1 MIFAHNLTTGSS
13 CCLAVRPLKQVSMSR
28 RNDDY
33 DWIFDFALQFL
44 ESDKFDAAV
53 MDFVDEKCDVFT
65 DDDENKFIYT
75 DIHKE
80 FCEHIESLITSNLGE
95 LGITNELFL
104 ESCEKGRQGRDIN
117 TTVYERLTAM
127 DDFQTFKKIMAK
139 RNTELQLESIRTFKV
154 NTPIP
159 SSGKINAFSASAR
172 REGKEGD
179 EYDLLTPE
187 EMMALLEA
195 DDMCNLNDMD
205 EEDVSCV
212 VVLSLYALFACA
224 GESQLMHW

>member
-1 MIFAHNLTTGSS
+1 
-13 CCLAVRPLKQVSMSR
+13 MSR
-28 RNDDY
+28 RNEDF

-80 FCEHIESLITSNLGE
+80 FCEHIESLITANLGE

-159 SSGKINAFSASAR
+159 SAGKVSAFSASAR

-205 EEDVSCV
+205 EEDVRVSYCYGIRQCHFR
-212 VVLSLYALFACA
+212 LKHELACF
-224 GESQLMHW
+224 LHRFRRCF